1 MHPESV
7 GDHVSLSFDV
17 WRDEVV
23 PIKMYAE
30 VIPVPASMLLSGS
43 ILICPAGFRKR
54 IKK

>member
-7 GDHVSLSFDV
+7 GDHVSLSFV
-17 WRDEVV
+17 WGDEVV

-30 VIPVPASMLLSGS
+30 VIPEPAFMLLSGS
-43 ILICPAGFRKR
+43 ILICLAGFRKR